1 MELKQN
7 LVCWF
12 EIYVNNMER
21 AKKFYGRVLNLELMD
36 APEMEGMP
44 DMQMAFFPWVD
55 ASPNAGGAL
64 VKMNDMPAGAGGTMI
79 YFQCDD
85 CSVEESRVE
94 SAGGNVVQPKMSLGE
109 HGFCSMCMD
118 SEGNIFGLHSQK

>member
-21 AKKFYGRVLNLELMD
+21 AKKFYGRVLSLELMD

-85 CSVEESRVE
+85 CSLEESRVE
-94 SAGGNVVQPKMSLGE
+94 AAGGNIVQPKMSLGE

-118 SEGNIFGLHSQK
+118 TEGNIFGLHSQK

>member
-21 AKKFYGRVLNLELMD
+21 AKKFYGRVLSLELMD

-85 CSVEESRVE
+85 CSLEESRVE
-94 SAGGNVVQPKMSLGE
+94 SAGGNVVQSKMSLGE

-118 SEGNIFGLHSQK
+118 TEGNIFGLHSQK